1 MLTKI
6 YEVLNM
12 EFLMTEKQKQVYWK
26 KKRLVELKLEGLTHK
41 QVREQLNEELR
52 DKGLKEISLSYV
64 KVYWSQ
70 YMKQAN

>member
-64 KVYWSQ
+64 KVYWNQ

>member
-1 MLTKI
+1 
-6 YEVLNM
+6 M

-70 YMKQAN
+70 YMQQQNMKQAN